1 MTLITTIGL
10 DTAKQV
16 FQLHGV
22 DDKGTT
28 VLRRQLRRSEV
39 LKFFEKIASC
49 VVGLEAC
56 GGAHYWAREI
66 GALGH
71 EVRLIPPAYV
81 KPYVK
86 RGKNDAADAEAICE
100 AVGRPSMRFVPLK
113 TVGQQATAMLL
124 KARDLMVRQ
133 RTQTINALRG
143 HLTEL
148 GITIS
153 RGVGKVDD
161 LSAIVRD
168 EDDARLPPLARIA
181 LLPLT
186 HQIEAYTSEIVK
198 LEKHMVRET
207 REDATLR
214 RLTSIPGVGP
224 ITANSI
230 AAFVPDP
237 HAFKSGRHFAAW
249 IGLTPKSNS
258 TGGKARLGRISKMG
272 NPVLRSLLVLGAS
285 AVIQHARRGAKV
297 STWLTELLRRRPYK
311 VAAIALANK
320 MARIV
325 WALLVRGGQFRNT
338 ANEIVAA

>member
-1 MTLITTIGL
+1 MTLITTVGL

-22 DDKGTT
+22 DNEGNAI
-28 VLRRQLRRSEV
+28 LRRQLRRSEV
-39 LKFFEKIASC
+39 LRFFSKVPSC

-66 GALGH
+66 KALGH

-113 TVGQQATAMLL
+113 TVGQQASAMLL
-124 KARDLMVRQ
+124 KARDLLVRQ

-143 HLTEL
+143 HLTGL

-153 RGVGKVDD
+153 RGVGKVDV
-161 LSAIVRD
+161 LAAIVRD

-207 REDATLR
+207 RQDSTLS

-224 ITANSI
+224 ITASSI

-237 HAFKSGRHFAAW
+237 QAFKSGRHFAAW

-258 TGGKARLGRISKMG
+258 TGGKTRLGRISKMG
-272 NPVLRSLLVLGAS
+272 NPVLRSLLVVGAS

-297 STWLTELLRRRPYK
+297 SAWLSELLRRRPYK

-325 WALLVRGGQFRNT
+325 WALLVRGGQFHST
-338 ANEIVAA
+338 ANETMAA

>member
-10 DTAKQV
+10 DTAKHV

-22 DDKGTT
+22 DNEGTT
-28 VLRRQLRRSEV
+28 TLRRQLRRSEV
-39 LKFFEKIASC
+39 LKFFRKIPSC

-66 GALGH
+66 KALGH

-86 RGKNDAADAEAICE
+86 RGKNDAEAICE

-124 KARDLMVRQ
+124 KARDLLVRQ

-148 GITIS
+148 GITTS

-168 EDDARLPPLARIA
+168 ENDARLPHLARIA

-186 HQIEAYTSEIVK
+186 DQIEAYTSEIVK
-198 LEKHMVRET
+198 LEKHMIRES
-207 REDATLR
+207 RQDATLS
-214 RLTSIPGVGP
+214 RLTSIPGVVQSLP
-224 ITANSI
+224 APS
-230 AAFVPDP
+230 
-237 HAFKSGRHFAAW
+237 RHLYPTQRPSSLGV
-249 IGLTPKSNS
+249 IL
-258 TGGKARLGRISKMG
+258 RLG
-272 NPVLRSLLVLGAS
+272 
-285 AVIQHARRGAKV
+285 
-297 STWLTELLRRRPYK
+297 
-311 VAAIALANK
+311 
-320 MARIV
+320 
-325 WALLVRGGQFRNT
+325 
-338 ANEIVAA
+338 

>member
-22 DDKGTT
+22 DNEGNAI
-28 VLRRQLRRSEV
+28 LRRRLRRSEV
-39 LKFFEKIASC
+39 LKFFSKVPSC

-66 GALGH
+66 KALGH

-124 KARDLMVRQ
+124 KARDLLVRQ

-161 LSAIVRD
+161 LAAIVRD

-207 REDATLR
+207 RQDATLS

-224 ITANSI
+224 ITASSI

-237 HAFKSGRHFAAW
+237 QAFKSGRHFAAW

-258 TGGKARLGRISKMG
+258 TGGKTRLGRISKMG
-272 NPVLRSLLVLGAS
+272 NPVLRSLLVVGAS

-297 STWLTELLRRRPYK
+297 SAWLSELLRRRPYK

-325 WALLVRGGQFRNT
+325 WALLVRGGQFHST
-338 ANEIVAA
+338 ANETMAA

>member
-1 MTLITTIGL
+1 MTLITTVGL

-22 DDKGTT
+22 DNEGNAI
-28 VLRRQLRRSEV
+28 LRRQLRRSEV
-39 LKFFEKIASC
+39 LRFFSKVPSC

-66 GALGH
+66 KALGH

-113 TVGQQATAMLL
+113 TVGQQASAMLL
-124 KARDLMVRQ
+124 KARDLLVRQ

-153 RGVGKVDD
+153 RGVGKVDV
-161 LSAIVRD
+161 LAAIVRD

-207 REDATLR
+207 RQDSTLS

-224 ITANSI
+224 ITASSI

-237 HAFKSGRHFAAW
+237 QAFKSGRHFAAW

-258 TGGKARLGRISKMG
+258 TGGKTRLGRISKMG
-272 NPVLRSLLVLGAS
+272 NPVLRSLLVVGAS

-297 STWLTELLRRRPYK
+297 SAWLSELLRRRPYK

-325 WALLVRGGQFRNT
+325 WALLVRGGQFHST
-338 ANEIVAA
+338 ANETMAA

>member
-124 KARDLMVRQ
+124 KARDLLVRQ

-161 LSAIVRD
+161 LAAIVRD

-237 HAFKSGRHFAAW
+237 QAFKSGRHFAAW

-297 STWLTELLRRRPYK
+297 SAWLTELLRRRPYK

>member
-1 MTLITTIGL
+1 MTVITTISL

-22 DDKGTT
+22 DNQGTSI
-28 VLRRQLRRSEV
+28 LRRQLRRSEV
-39 LKFFEKIASC
+39 LKFFKKVPSC

-66 GALGH
+66 KALGH

-100 AVGRPSMRFVPLK
+100 AVARPSMRFVPVK

-124 KARDLMVRQ
+124 KARDLLVRQ

-161 LSAIVRD
+161 LAAIVRD

-186 HQIEAYTSEIVK
+186 HQIEAYTSEIAK
-198 LEKHMVRET
+198 LEKRST
-207 REDATLR
+207 K
-214 RLTSIPGVGP
+214 
-224 ITANSI
+224 
-230 AAFVPDP
+230 PDRI
-237 HAFKSGRHFAAW
+237 RH
-249 IGLTPKSNS
+249 
-258 TGGKARLGRISKMG
+258 
-272 NPVLRSLLVLGAS
+272 
-285 AVIQHARRGAKV
+285 
-297 STWLTELLRRRPYK
+297 
-311 VAAIALANK
+311 
-320 MARIV
+320 
-325 WALLVRGGQFRNT
+325 
-338 ANEIVAA
+338 

>member
-22 DDKGTT
+22 DNEGNAI
-28 VLRRQLRRSEV
+28 LRRQLRRSEV
-39 LKFFEKIASC
+39 LKFFSKVPSC

-66 GALGH
+66 KALGH

-100 AVGRPSMRFVPLK
+100 AVGRPSMRFVPHK

-124 KARDLMVRQ
+124 KARDLLVRQ

-148 GITIS
+148 GITVS

-161 LSAIVRD
+161 LAAIVRD

-186 HQIEAYTSEIVK
+186 HQIETYTSEIVK
-198 LEKHMVRET
+198 LEKYMIRET
-207 REDATLR
+207 RQDATLS

-224 ITANSI
+224 ITASSI

-237 HAFKSGRHFAAW
+237 GAFKSGRHFAAW

-258 TGGKARLGRISKMG
+258 TGGKTRLGSISKMG
-272 NPVLRSLLVLGAS
+272 NPVLRSLLVVGAS
-285 AVIQHARRGAKV
+285 AVIQHARRGAKA
-297 STWLTELLRRRPYK
+297 SAWLTELLKRRPYK

-320 MARIV
+320 MARII
-325 WALLVRGGQFRNT
+325 WALLVRGGHFQNT
-338 ANEIVAA
+338 ASKTMTA

>member
-22 DDKGTT
+22 DNEGTT
-28 VLRRQLRRSEV
+28 ILRRQLRRSEV
-39 LKFFEKIASC
+39 LKFFRKIPSC

-66 GALGH
+66 KALGH

-124 KARDLMVRQ
+124 KARDLLVRQ

-153 RGVGKVDD
+153 TGVGKVDD
-161 LSAIVRD
+161 LAAIVRD

-186 HQIEAYTSEIVK
+186 HQIEAYTSEIAK
-198 LEKHMVRET
+198 LEKRST
-207 REDATLR
+207 K
-214 RLTSIPGVGP
+214 
-224 ITANSI
+224 
-230 AAFVPDP
+230 PDRI
-237 HAFKSGRHFAAW
+237 RH
-249 IGLTPKSNS
+249 
-258 TGGKARLGRISKMG
+258 
-272 NPVLRSLLVLGAS
+272 
-285 AVIQHARRGAKV
+285 
-297 STWLTELLRRRPYK
+297 
-311 VAAIALANK
+311 
-320 MARIV
+320 
-325 WALLVRGGQFRNT
+325 
-338 ANEIVAA
+338 